1 MRSILLGGAVLLL
14 AGCSN
19 LPYRIASK
27 ANDYTYFE
35 QKFEAECKEA
45 TQPCL
50 ARAKKLGACIA
61 RLNDAADAAKRGGA
75 AKYQEKAMRA
85 ACSEKELR

>member
-1 MRSILLGGAVLLL
+1 MRFVVLGAALLL

-35 QKFEAECKEA
+35 SKFEAECKEA

-50 ARAKKLGACIA
+50 QRAKNLGTCIA

-75 AKYQEKAMRA
+75 AKYQEKAMNE
-85 ACSEKELR
+85 ACSARKLEK